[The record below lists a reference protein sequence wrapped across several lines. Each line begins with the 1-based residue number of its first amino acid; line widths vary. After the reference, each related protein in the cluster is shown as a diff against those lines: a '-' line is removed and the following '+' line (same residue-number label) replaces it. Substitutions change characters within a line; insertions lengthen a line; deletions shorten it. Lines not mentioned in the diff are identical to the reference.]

1 MHCIQKKIKNV
12 QNAHMNVFSKEDT
25 PQSTRHWR
33 AMIVTNNTLSCVSKK
48 MTKFLV
54 FLHA

>member
-12 QNAHMNVFSKEDT
+12 QNAHMNVFSKEDM